1 MKIRH
6 LLAWMLAA
14 TAIVACKQDDIV
26 PEDPEANAVAF
37 SVKYSEITEGVAK
50 PESVALT
57 IDNKEMQ
64 VSDGKF
70 YKTDLAEKESYMIA
84 VYNKMDN
91 VSVNDGVISLNGS
104 GSTVPSVG
112 WLFCCCSVTLRLLSS
127 FFSPA

>member
-26 PEDPEANAVAF
+26 PEDPEAKAVTF
-37 SVKYSEITEGVAK
+37 SVKYSEVTEGVAK

-70 YKTDLAEKESYMIA
+70 YKNDLAEKESYMIA
-84 VYNKMDN
+84 VYNKVDN
-91 VSVNDGVISLNGS
+91 VRVNDGVLSLTG
-104 GSTVPSVG
+104 
-112 WLFCCCSVTLRLLSS
+112 
-127 FFSPA
+127 